1 MIVWINGAFGS
12 GKTQTANELL
22 RRMDRAFLYD
32 PENVGYWLR
41 KNEPKELAAE
51 NFQDEPLW
59 RSINQ
64 DMLLHLSKH
73 FGGTI
78 IVPMTIISPNYYDEI
93 IGELRRCGVDVRH
106 FVLCARAETVRKRLR
121 KRMESV
127 NSWAARQ
134 LPACLS
140 AFENPIFENRI
151 QTDSMSIP
159 ETAEEIAA
167 RTGLALKPR
176 LSPLRQSLAQLSTQ
190 FRAIRG

>member
-12 GKTQTANELL
+12 GKTQTAHELL
-22 RRMDRAFLYD
+22 RRLEGAFLYD
-32 PENVGYWLR
+32 PENVGFFLR
-41 KNEPKELAAE
+41 RNEPKQLAAE

-59 RSINQ
+59 RSMNRDI
-64 DMLLHLSKH
+64 LLHLSKQ
-73 FGGTI
+73 FAGTVL
-78 IVPMTIISPNYYDEI
+78 VPMTLVREDYCDEI
-93 IGELRRCGVDVRH
+93 IGELRRQGADVRH
-106 FVLCARAETVRKRLR
+106 FVLCAQAGTVRKRLR
-121 KRMESV
+121 KRLEGA

-167 RTGLALKPR
+167 RAGLTLKPR
-176 LSPLRQSLAQLSTQ
+176 LGPLKQLFAEFSTQ
-190 FRAIRG
+190 LHAIRG

>member
-93 IGELRRCGVDVRH
+93 IGELRRCGADVRH

-121 KRMESV
+121 KRLEGV

-151 QTDSMSIP
+151 QTDSMSTP

-176 LSPLRQSLAQLSTQ
+176 LGPLKQLCAEVSTQ
-190 FRAIRG
+190 LRAMRG